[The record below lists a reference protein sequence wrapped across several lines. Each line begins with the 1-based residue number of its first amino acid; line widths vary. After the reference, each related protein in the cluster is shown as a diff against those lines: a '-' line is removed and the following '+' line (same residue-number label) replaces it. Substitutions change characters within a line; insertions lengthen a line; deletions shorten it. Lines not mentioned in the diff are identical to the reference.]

1 MGRKTLPPPAQSAMG
16 SQMLRS
22 LTTRGGRRTLRFG
35 LQTILGLAERGF
47 FIPQRSAGAAA
58 LWANRDSQALRALF
72 QAAEPAF
79 TVHLAAIDTVADDL
93 LRLDGPTPEPRFTQ
107 TWFPRLDAAALYAFV
122 RHHKPARVVEVGS
135 GHSTRFLVRAIRD
148 GALPTHLTAI
158 DPQPRADLAGLPVTL
173 ERSLLQS
180 ADLAPIHALQPGDL
194 LFIDSSHVLMPGTD
208 VDIVLNHLVPALAP
222 GVFVGFH
229 DIFLPH
235 AYPPV
240 WPFTTYNEQNAVAPL
255 LRAADLIFASAYVAD
270 AMADAL
276 ANTCVTALPLAPEAH
291 EGLLLMR
298 LR

>member
-1 MGRKTLPPPAQSAMG
+1 
-16 SQMLRS
+16 MLRS

-35 LQTILGLAERGF
+35 LQTVLGLADRGF
-47 FIPQRSAGAAA
+47 FIPQRSASAAA
-58 LWANRDSQALRALF
+58 LWANRDSEPIRALF

-79 TVHLAAIDTVADDL
+79 KAHLAAIDAVADDL
-93 LRLDGPTPEPRFTQ
+93 LRLDGPAPEPRFTQ

-122 RHHKPARVVEVGS
+122 RRHKPARVVEIGS
-135 GHSTRFLVRAIRD
+135 GHSTRFLVRAIHD
-148 GALPTHLTAI
+148 GGLPTQLTAI

-173 ERSLLQS
+173 QRALLQS
-180 ADLAPIHALQPGDL
+180 ADLAPIQALQPGDL
-194 LFIDSSHVLMPGTD
+194 LFVDSSHVLMPGTD
-208 VDIVLNHLVPALAP
+208 VDIVLNHLIPALPP

-229 DIFLPH
+229 DIFLPR

-240 WPFTTYNEQNAVAPL
+240 WPFTAYNEQNAVAPL

-276 ANTCVTALPLAPEAH
+276 TSSCVANLPLADEAH